1 MAGNA
6 VGTGDQFQ
14 RAGTLMFLVACR
26 TRAVL
31 YDIGFVE
38 CVRAPILFKVA
49 GLTFSVDRLERDA
62 VTKTIA
68 QHGLES

>member
-6 VGTGDQFQ
+6 LGTGDQFQ
-14 RAGTLMFLVACR
+14 RSGTSMFLVARR

-31 YDIGFVE
+31 HDIRFVE
-38 CVRAPILFKVA
+38 CVRPAILFKVA
-49 GLTFSVDRLERDA
+49 DLAFSVDRLKRDA

-68 QHGLES
+68 QHRLEC